1 MAYRKI
7 FIAVDCAD
15 DAQKEAV
22 QGIFNELSN
31 MRLFNGNQI
40 QNIYPFVKAHQN
52 ELFQLFSMI
61 SNNGVK
67 SLMSASGIALVTKL
81 AKR

>member
-15 DAQKEAV
+15 DTEKKLYRAYSM
-22 QGIFNELSN
+22 NLSN